1 MGFKKLVWYGILIWL
16 IMFAVVS
23 AFMDAYN
30 EKTWVKVTV
39 VLLAGIIALILAGKA
54 EPSSATIALG
64 YGIGWVIIG
73 VILDTLVTM
82 KYNPDILQNK
92 WLWAGY
98 VVILLAPLLRIRKDT
113 F

>member
-23 AFMDAYN
+23 AFLNAYN
-30 EKTWVKVTV
+30 EKTWVKVAI
-39 VLLAGIIALILAGKA
+39 VLFGGIVALILAGKA
-54 EPSSATIALG
+54 EPTSMTIALG
-64 YGIGWVIIG
+64 YGLGWVIIG

-82 KYNPDILQNK
+82 NYNQNILHSK
-92 WLWAGY
+92 WLWVGY
-98 VVILLAPLLRIRKDT
+98 ALILLAPLLRIKKDI

>member
-1 MGFKKLVWYGILIWL
+1 MGFKKLIWYGILIWL

-23 AFMDAYN
+23 AFLNAYN
-30 EKTWVKVTV
+30 QKTWVKVAIV
-39 VLLAGIIALILAGKA
+39 IFGGIVALILAGKA

-64 YGIGWVIIG
+64 YGLGWVIIG

-82 KYNPDILQNK
+82 KYNPEIFQSK

-98 VVILLAPLLRIRKDT
+98 IVILLAPLLRIKKDI

>member
-1 MGFKKLVWYGILIWL
+1 MGFKKLIWYGILIWL

-23 AFMDAYN
+23 AFMNAYN
-30 EKTWVKVTV
+30 EKTWVKVAIV
-39 VLLAGIIALILAGKA
+39 IFGGIVALILAGRA

-82 KYNPDILQNK
+82 KYNQAIFQSK

-98 VVILLAPLLRIRKDT
+98 IVILLAPLLRIKKDI